1 MGFMPASG
9 GVRSR
14 AEPETVSSIQVEEIP
29 PAPVPARS
37 AACYCSALF

>member
-14 AEPETVSSIQVEEIP
+14 AELEIAALTQGISRIQ
-29 PAPVPARS
+29 PAKRWVRQPQ
-37 AACYCSALF
+37 